1 MRSMAA
7 ADDIKLSA
15 VLLNIN
21 THKASGED
29 QALLE
34 TVMRVMVRGITRSG
48 SIYSFL
54 NHMVLFKNRDILT
67 LLGE

>member
-7 ADDIKLSA
+7 ADHIKLSA
-15 VLLNIN
+15 ILFNIN

-34 TVMRVMVRGITRSG
+34 TIMRVMVRGIT
-48 SIYSFL
+48 
-54 NHMVLFKNRDILT
+54 K
-67 LLGE
+67 